1 MNNLARTLRTLG
13 LRARVDATEHAACA
27 TLLVST
33 LDPGLKDRTSVRL
46 TEMEARALVKA
57 WDPQRADELLVL
69 FAQTHR
75 DQTSIPP
82 ADQPETS
89 SR

>member
-1 MNNLARTLRTLG
+1 MNNLARTLRSLG
-13 LRARVDATEHAACA
+13 LRARVDPAEHAAGTA
-27 TLLVST
+27 IFVST
-33 LDPGLKDRTSVRL
+33 LNPGLKDRTSVRL
-46 TEMEARALVKA
+46 AEFEARALVKA

-75 DQTSIPP
+75 DQTSTPP

-89 SR
+89 LK